1 MPNKVSSKIA
11 NALWLLCALSLS
23 GCSSLYQTSN
33 NEGSQAQNRDKPL
46 EFDQESL
53 LIKTKNQAGLIELHK
68 AQLQQQESPQTRL
81 KLAQAYFDGHDPES
95 TLFVLT
101 PLLSSSTTLP
111 RDELYFLQGR
121 AEYQL
126 GQIEQAQRSLS
137 AALQVNPSSAKALNS
152 ISIIYAQQGEWRKA
166 REGFIRAREL
176 MFDDVTVKNNLALI
190 DILEQDYQSAAARLL
205 PIYLNGQA
213 DDMVTAN
220 LALIMAKIGSYEH
233 LRSFYGQQYSDEE
246 LYLAYLNLREVQL
259 MNHTPVKASAN
270 SKSHLLKPNNN
281 NTNVVIPVEETK
293 DVSFVF

>member
-1 MPNKVSSKIA
+1 MPSKKSCKIPS
-11 NALWLLCALSLS
+11 ALWLLCALSLS
-23 GCSSLYQTSN
+23 GCSGLYQTSN

-53 LIKTKNQAGLIELHK
+53 LIKTKNQEGLIELYK
-68 AQLQQQESPQTRL
+68 AQLQQQENPQTRL

-101 PLLSSSTTLP
+101 PLLSGSTTLP

-121 AEYQL
+121 AQYQL
-126 GQIEQAQRSLS
+126 GQIQQAQRSLS

-166 REGFIRAREL
+166 REGFNRAREL

-246 LYLAYLNLREVQL
+246 LYLAYLNLREMQL
-259 MNHTPVKASAN
+259 TNHTPAKASAN
-270 SKSHLLKPNNN
+270 SKSHLLQPNNN
-281 NTNVVIPVEETK
+281 HTDIVIPVEEPK
-293 DVSFVF
+293 DASFVF